1 MKYEVLIYPNEIDM
15 EKLKE
20 ENVVVNK
27 CEVLINMND
36 KLVMPIL
43 LAASMAS
50 FSIIYFSLESRV
62 I

>member
-1 MKYEVLIYPNEIDM
+1 MKCEVLIYPNEIDM